1 MTSVG
6 ASTATNQHCCSV
18 RGAQNAYVLSW
29 ESLIADLLVLIADRV
44 LSSDLLHYVWFRAVC
59 KQWRANTLSPRGCGV
74 VDPRF
79 HPRQWMMFP
88 EGNGLHPGHPALGG
102 YVCFLNIYTGI
113 FIRVHLP
120 CFEDHSVL
128 DCPDGLLLLQRKKD
142 AAICLLHP
150 FGDVAEFPPL
160 ASLCLYMSK
169 FGIFLNGP
177 YDLRL
182 RMVHAA
188 VSVHSHAERMAYVS
202 TGDKHWTHTSW
213 MMNGMRTA
221 VPFRG
226 SLYMVRRSKNKP
238 SHIMRVNPP
247 DSSSSSSWPST
258 PPQMIATCPA
268 NLMAKPYLVE
278 CNSELLLVGYTDRH
292 LQLVVIR
299 LADLLLGVPATPLT
313 SIGDHA
319 LFIGTWSM
327 AVNCSNLP
335 SVQGNSVTILN
346 PPSSGRLRQYDLG
359 RGTWS
364 PLCDR
369 NFYTVSGPIPRPYSL
384 VHHIISCCQRL
395 YWING
400 HIWTRHHGSEH
411 RWQGVAAV
419 HRRGCTVCSDQL
431 KAIHASNIYV

>member
-6 ASTATNQHCCSV
+6 ASTATSQHCCSGC
-18 RGAQNAYVLSW
+18 GAQKAYVLPC
-29 ESLIADLLVLIADRV
+29 ESLNADLLKLIAYRV

-59 KQWRANTLSPRGCGV
+59 KQWRANTPSPRGCGV

-102 YVCFLNIYTGI
+102 YIRFLNIYSGI
-113 FIRVHLP
+113 FICVHLP

-150 FGDVAEFPPL
+150 FTGDVAEFPPL

-169 FGIFLNGP
+169 FEIFLNGP

-188 VSVHSHAERMAYVS
+188 VSIHVGGSITIMVALSHAERMAYVS

-213 MMNGMRTA
+213 MMTGMRTA
-221 VPFRG
+221 LPFRG

-238 SHIMRVNPP
+238 SHIMRVNPQ

-258 PPQMIATCPA
+258 PPQ
-268 NLMAKPYLVE
+268 
-278 CNSELLLVGYTDRH
+278 
-292 LQLVVIR
+292 
-299 LADLLLGVPATPLT
+299 
-313 SIGDHA
+313 
-319 LFIGTWSM
+319 
-327 AVNCSNLP
+327 
-335 SVQGNSVTILN
+335 
-346 PPSSGRLRQYDLG
+346 
-359 RGTWS
+359 
-364 PLCDR
+364 
-369 NFYTVSGPIPRPYSL
+369 
-384 VHHIISCCQRL
+384 
-395 YWING
+395 
-400 HIWTRHHGSEH
+400 
-411 RWQGVAAV
+411 
-419 HRRGCTVCSDQL
+419 
-431 KAIHASNIYV
+431 